1 MNKQAKIKYY
11 AKALAEV
18 INSGKVDDKKIVSN
32 FTKFLIS
39 SGYISKAKEIL
50 DLAEDFIL
58 AKNKNRRITIETARK
73 ATINQ
78 KKMLERFV
86 KSGDVVKEKVNP
98 ELIAGVKIIINDSK
112 QFDSSLQSKL
122 QNIYVRRNN

>member
-1 MNKQAKIKYY
+1 MNKQAKIKSY

-18 INSGKVDDKKIVSN
+18 INSGKVDDKKIASN

>member
-1 MNKQAKIKYY
+1 MNKQAKIKSY